1 MCEPMVD
8 LKSVLNCAPCVCVC
22 LCESL
27 SVNTSCFLINAVF
40 TLTVATVSIR
50 REYETLFIQNLLQ
63 TGQK

>member
-1 MCEPMVD
+1 M
-8 LKSVLNCAPCVCVC
+8 SV
-22 LCESL
+22 CES
-27 SVNTSCFLINAVF
+27 VTVFNRFLIKAVF